1 MHLRAVVSSVCKFFS
16 NFSSLRLEND
26 NDFARFLNRKGWNKE
41 CCSIRK
47 VNFLITVVTQLENG
61 YFAKDFF
68 LNSVICMLFQN
79 ILENYKILQG
89 TYRVF
94 NLNWNKIISYYFII
108 VITIL
113 TE

>member
-61 YFAKDFF
+61 CFAKNFF
-68 LNSVICMLFQN
+68 LILLFACFFK
-79 ILENYKILQG
+79 IFYKIIKSSKERIEFL
-89 TYRVF
+89 
-94 NLNWNKIISYYFII
+94 I
-108 VITIL
+108 
-113 TE
+113 